1 LIAFDDFTIKNGA
14 THLVPYS
21 HLWHDREIDQSV
33 DTIRAEI
40 PSGSMVMWE
49 GAMWH
54 AGGANTS
61 RDERMGFFISHQVS
75 YLRPQ
80 EIQLLSVPL
89 DVVRQMPRK
98 LKRLLGYH
106 PFGIGVDGRDP
117 LDVLDDGIVVSPD
130 AQPANHWR
138 SQYNNEEHN

>member
-1 LIAFDDFTIKNGA
+1 
-14 THLVPYS
+14 
-21 HLWHDREIDQSV
+21 
-33 DTIRAEI
+33 
-40 PSGSMVMWE
+40 MWE

-61 RDERMGFFISHQVS
+61 DEERMGLFISHQVS

-80 EIQLLSVPL
+80 EIQLLSVPQEM
-89 DVVRQMPRK
+89 VRQMPRK

-130 AQPANHWR
+130 AQSASHWR
-138 SQYNNEEHN
+138 SQNNNEDSN